1 MPTVFLY
8 EAITN
13 QTLNNI
19 REQIPANNQPFD
31 LRINSL
37 GGSVFAGVGVFDFLQ
52 SLPNEINVIIDGF
65 VGSISTLIML
75 SGDSITASE
84 GSFVMIHNASSQAGG
99 NKMALSE
106 QVELLNKVDNIL
118 VDAFVEKTTL
128 ERSTIEDMMNKETIM
143 DANEALGF
151 GFIDSIGESLQISAT
166 FNLNKKEMENI
177 LEKLKLQAKAILGQ
191 KETSEEAQAVIDKLA
206 DEAKA
211 KAEAEVEAK
220 MKGADKVGDAVLAD
234 KVSNK
239 EYLAYT
245 SQVNEFITNALQ
257 VFTQFEARLTKSEEE
272 QDAKITAKMDEL
284 LAEVKSTAKV
294 PASSNQFT
302 EKIEGKK
309 VDFSEIEK
317 LKTSIKSKIKA

>member
-128 ERSTIEDMMNKETIM
+128 ERSTIEDMMNKETLM

-166 FNLNKKEMENI
+166 FNLNKNTKTFKC
-177 LEKLKLQAKAILGQ
+177 KLI
-191 KETSEEAQAVIDKLA
+191 S
-206 DEAKA
+206 
-211 KAEAEVEAK
+211 
-220 MKGADKVGDAVLAD
+220 
-234 KVSNK
+234 
-239 EYLAYT
+239 
-245 SQVNEFITNALQ
+245 
-257 VFTQFEARLTKSEEE
+257 
-272 QDAKITAKMDEL
+272 
-284 LAEVKSTAKV
+284 
-294 PASSNQFT
+294 
-302 EKIEGKK
+302 
-309 VDFSEIEK
+309 
-317 LKTSIKSKIKA
+317 